1 MGGGGKG
8 GSSVSSVQIPP
19 EVLARYNAVNERAET
34 VAQQPYQ
41 AYSKDPNAF
50 VAPLTETQQ
59 AGIQNTNAMAGA
71 AQPYYAAATEQLMQA
86 QQGAQPAMRSAYQNV
101 GQAQDVGQQYAN
113 IANQYYGQAQGA
125 ASPYYGAATQGTQ
138 AALQGAQPYQA
149 AGTGAIAGA
158 SAASQ
163 PYYNA
168 ATLGYGQALGAAAP
182 LQDAAQSAYAG
193 AAALSQPYYGAATQG
208 TQAALQGAQPYQQAA
223 TQGVG
228 AALQGG
234 QAYQPAATAAAL
246 QGGQAVNAAP
256 LDVQQF
262 MSPYTKNVVEAT
274 QRGLQQQF
282 GQQLSQQQAD
292 AIKSGAFGGDRSG
305 MQRALLQG
313 QQSLAEAQALSPLYQ
328 QAYNNALQTAQQQQG
343 VGLGAAQAN
352 RAAQA
357 QLGQQLAGLGQQNYA
372 QQLGAAQQ
380 MGALGQQGF
389 GQQLSAA
396 QQMQNLGGAMF
407 GQGMQGGQ
415 AMQGLAQQKY
425 GQEAGVAQG
434 LAGLGQNMYQQG
446 IGTGQALLGA
456 GQQGYGQQMGAAQQM
471 QNLGKDVYG
480 QNLQTG
486 QAVQGLGQQQFGQ
499 GTGIAQILSGLAQQ
513 GYGMGA
519 GTSQA
524 LGNLGA
530 GAQQA
535 GLAGAQA
542 QMGAGA
548 TEQQTQQAGLQAM
561 YNQFMQERGY
571 PFQIAQF
578 LSNIA
583 TGTGALSGNT
593 TTTTMASDRRL
604 KENVQK
610 VGETHDGQP
619 IYRYNFKGDPRTQ
632 IGLMA
637 QEVEKDHP
645 EAVDDSRGY
654 KRVDYK
660 KATEDAIHKD
670 NGGEVSGLE
679 RYSMSSPSTMLQKS
693 GGLGALTLPQ
703 MRTGSDIAI
712 KPGVNAAEIDAMRA
726 PTATGLSPGS
736 LESAKA
742 QYASMS
748 SITPQS
754 GEDYGAYKM
763 QQLKDFLA
771 KYGETPPATGVSSQ
785 GGLVPPGGGEG
796 FAAGGYAAGG
806 YMNPALQFYGA
817 QGAKGGFDA
826 AGPYGATLTPMQ
838 ARQLLQGT
846 KPPEDRRPTGIQQA
860 KDIGSLGS
868 MAAGAWKDRPDFMRS
883 DEDVARRGLAAKIS
897 EAELAKKAKEL
908 GIDYAHGGMAD
919 GRHHYANTG
928 YVNPGAGIYGTGE
941 DNSLGS
947 IIAAPIEQ
955 HELLKPNE
963 RRQMPQPKGGLGTAL
978 DVAKTGKDLYS
989 AGKTAKGALDWM
1001 GSKLGADAAAAAVPE
1016 ALAGEAA
1023 GAAAAEGLGAAAA
1036 EGLGTAAAEG
1046 LGAAAVEG
1054 LGAAAAGASA
1064 ALPVVAPLMLAGKIF
1079 GWFNEGGA
1087 VPRRHFAG
1095 DEGSF
1100 VTPPRAD
1107 RLTGPDTGEA
1117 MSEEDQAALKKLA
1130 LQTIVQQS
1138 AAKSPAPK
1146 PVAEV
1151 PAEVPAKPAARPA
1164 VGETG
1169 AGRSPFKYFASDLMS
1184 DTMKPETKAA
1194 LSSENLWVPALA
1206 GLGTVLASRAPTRG
1220 QAIGE
1225 GLVGATTAYTGL
1237 QKQQSATDLARAQE
1251 RETLGKAAKGSVE
1264 YNAQGFPTAVF
1275 VSDGYGGM
1283 RRIPF
1288 IEAYR
1293 NRDKL
1298 NLLPETLAEIEGI
1311 AKSRPEIVKGAQEAA
1326 GQPDAKKEP
1335 PPAAGS
1341 KPPAAPIAPTAST
1354 KGKATTAAA
1363 PEAEEPQQAGAIITS
1378 NEGGNYRY
1386 SIEPKKNGAAD
1397 SYFANTGAF
1406 KGVNLQ
1412 DPMEV
1417 QSIIQSNQ
1425 NLFDRAKK
1433 DEEIAENI
1441 RKQIPTIDRNM
1452 ADLWTLSSSINK
1464 IGDKG
1469 LTQRGAGQ
1477 EGRAAMVNLYNTAA
1491 RVMGVPNMQNID
1503 ANSDISNTEIIRKIQ
1518 NLSSPEIAKG
1528 AGFHAAGIAESIRDA
1543 MPSGNLTV
1551 DAANTI
1557 LASMYVEMQKMRDF
1571 NKYYDAQTRKYGTGL
1586 NAYGNFNDDM
1596 SGVYANEKEAIRKA
1610 LLAHD
1615 VVPKSGQKYRQSYA
1629 DVMRKDPRAAA
1640 QLDKM
1645 FKTPG
1650 FARYWSN
1657 N

>member
-50 VAPLTETQQ
+50 VAPLTQTQQ

-71 AQPYYAAATEQLMQA
+71 AQPYYGAATEQLLAA
-86 QQGAQPAMRSAYQNV
+86 QQGAQPAMGYAYQNV
-101 GQAQDVGQQYAN
+101 GQAQDVGRQYEN
-113 IANQYYGQAQGA
+113 LANQYYGQAQGA

-138 AALQGAQPYQA
+138 AALQGAQPYQ
-149 AGTGAIAGA
+149 
-158 SAASQ
+158 Q
-163 PYYNA
+163 
-168 ATLGYGQALGAAAP
+168 
-182 LQDAAQSAYAG
+182 
-193 AAALSQPYYGAATQG
+193 AATQG
-208 TQAALQGAQPYQQAA
+208 TQAALQA
-223 TQGVG
+223 
-228 AALQGG
+228 G

-246 QGGQAVNAAP
+246 QGGQAINPQA
-256 LDVQQF
+256 LDIQQF

-274 QRGLQQQF
+274 QRGLKQQF

-328 QAYNNALQTAQQQQG
+328 QAYNQALQTAQQQQG

-357 QLGQQLAGLGQQNYA
+357 QLGQQLAALGQQGFG

-389 GQQLSAA
+389 GQQLGAA
-396 QQMQNLGGAMF
+396 QQMQGLG
-407 GQGMQGGQ
+407 
-415 AMQGLAQQKY
+415 KDIY
-425 GQEAGVAQG
+425 GQ
-434 LAGLGQNMYQQG
+434 N
-446 IGTGQALLGA
+446 IGTGQAL
-456 GQQGYGQQMGAAQQM
+456 
-471 QNLGKDVYG
+471 
-480 QNLQTG
+480 
-486 QAVQGLGQQQFGQ
+486 QGLGQQQFGQ
-499 GTGIAQILSGLAQQ
+499 GTGIAQILSALAQQ
-513 GYGMGA
+513 NYGMGA

-524 LGNLGA
+524 LAGLGT

-610 VGETHDGQP
+610 VGETNDGQP

-645 EAVDDSRGY
+645 EAVDESRGY
-654 KRVDYK
+654 KSVDYK
-660 KATEDAIHKD
+660 KATEDAIHKEG
-670 NGGEVSGLE
+670 GGEISGLD
-679 RYSMSSPSTMLQKS
+679 RYSMASPSTMLQKS

-726 PTATGLSPGS
+726 PMATGLSPGS

-796 FAAGGYAAGG
+796 YASGGYADGG
-806 YMNPALQFYGA
+806 YMNPALQFYGP

-826 AGPYGATLTPMQ
+826 AGPYGASLTPMQ

-860 KDIGSLGS
+860 KDIGGLGV

-883 DEDVARRGLAAKIS
+883 AEDVAKRAKAA
-897 EAELAKKAKEL
+897 EAAEARDFLSLEKAKEL
-908 GIDYAHGGMAD
+908 GFAHGGMAE
-919 GRHHYANTG
+919 GRNHYANTG
-928 YVNPGAGIYGTGE
+928 YVNPGSGIYGTDDDGG
-941 DNSLGS
+941 LGA
-947 IIAAPIEQ
+947 IIAAPLQQ

-963 RRQMPQPKGGLGTAL
+963 RRQMPQQKSGLGTAL

-1001 GSKLGADAAAAAVPE
+1001 GSKLGADTAAAAVPE

-1036 EGLGTAAAEG
+1036 EGLGTAALEG
-1046 LGAAAVEG
+1046 VGGAA
-1054 LGAAAAGASA
+1054 LGASA
-1064 ALPVVAPLMLAGKIF
+1064 ALPVIGPMMLAGKLF
-1079 GWFNEGGA
+1079 GLFNEGGA
-1087 VPRRHFAG
+1087 VPRHHYADG
-1095 DEGSF
+1095 G
-1100 VTPPRAD
+1100 PPRSD
-1107 RLTGPDTGEA
+1107 RLTGPDTGEP
-1117 MSEEDQAALKKLA
+1117 MSEEEQAALKTLA
-1130 LQTIVQQS
+1130 LQTIVPKVA
-1138 AAKSPAPK
+1138 AAKAAPAK
-1146 PVAEV
+1146 PVAEE
-1151 PAEVPAKPAARPA
+1151 PAEAPAKPAERPA
-1164 VGETG
+1164 IGDRG

-1194 LSSENLWVPALA
+1194 LSSENLWVPLLSGLA
-1206 GLGTVLASRAPTRG
+1206 TAGASRAPTRG
-1220 QAIGE
+1220 QALSE
-1225 GLVGATTAYTGL
+1225 GLLGATTAYTGL
-1237 QKQQSATDLARAQE
+1237 QKQQAATDKAEAETRGIDVTTYQKSLQQTPAGNIVWLANGQIMLLGDYDRLAKA
-1251 RETLGKAAKGSVE
+1251 GKAPPLLG
-1264 YNAQGFPTAVF
+1264 
-1275 VSDGYGGM
+1275 
-1283 RRIPF
+1283 RIPDNADALVSKW
-1288 IEAYR
+1288 ISENEPKAAGAAQKPAVSPAPEVKTTPPSAGEKTVEKVKTEEPPAPEVKKIQATYDETSKKLADEER
-1293 NRDKL
+1293 AVALNGGAALTTAKNISDKYVNAVAPMATAARDSQRYL
-1298 NLLPETLAEIEGI
+1298 GELTSNLAE
-1311 AKSRPEIVKGAQEAA
+1311 A
-1326 GQPDAKKEP
+1326 
-1335 PPAAGS
+1335 
-1341 KPPAAPIAPTAST
+1341 T
-1354 KGKATTAAA
+1354 KGKGLDAPGFGYSGRAQFTSALNTLSRAFGGKGDFGQGDSINEINKKIEALQSSIAAA
-1363 PEAEEPQQAGAIITS
+1363 GGGQESYAALNMLRNAMANPSMSPRAYSQLASDLMTTNQRAIDRDLHMS
-1378 NEGGNYRY
+1378 RYR
-1386 SIEPKKNGAAD
+1386 AD
-1397 SYFANTGAF
+1397 SDGLLANAA
-1406 KGVNLQ
+1406 Q
-1412 DPMEV
+1412 D
-1417 QSIIQSNQ
+1417 
-1425 NLFDRAKK
+1425 FDRTHDPALYNKEGEAIKK
-1433 DEEIAENI
+1433 MILSQPELIKDLRSGKYTSEQIDKAFE
-1441 RKQIPTIDRNM
+1441 KQGLRNM
-1452 ADLWTLSSSINK
+1452 S
-1464 IGDKG
+1464 
-1469 LTQRGAGQ
+1469 RYFV
-1477 EGRAAMVNLYNTAA
+1477 GR
-1491 RVMGVPNMQNID
+1491 
-1503 ANSDISNTEIIRKIQ
+1503 S
-1518 NLSSPEIAKG
+1518 
-1528 AGFHAAGIAESIRDA
+1528 
-1543 MPSGNLTV
+1543 
-1551 DAANTI
+1551 
-1557 LASMYVEMQKMRDF
+1557 
-1571 NKYYDAQTRKYGTGL
+1571 
-1586 NAYGNFNDDM
+1586 
-1596 SGVYANEKEAIRKA
+1596 
-1610 LLAHD
+1610 
-1615 VVPKSGQKYRQSYA
+1615 
-1629 DVMRKDPRAAA
+1629 
-1640 QLDKM
+1640 
-1645 FKTPG
+1645 
-1650 FARYWSN
+1650 
-1657 N
+1657 